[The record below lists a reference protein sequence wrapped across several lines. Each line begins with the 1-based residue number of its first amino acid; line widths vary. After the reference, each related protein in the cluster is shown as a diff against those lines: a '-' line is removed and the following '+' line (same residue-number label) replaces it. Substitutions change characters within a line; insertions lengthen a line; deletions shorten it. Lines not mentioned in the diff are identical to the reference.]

1 MASKIDKEYMSRLK
15 EQSKWVADGP
25 PAVYQV
31 PLNKKYS
38 SDSDNTRKFE
48 FGKEFRKG
56 LHEKVLML
64 VGATGSG
71 KTTLINGLF
80 NFLLGVKWK
89 DSFRFRL
96 VDETEQVKGKTQA
109 GSQTSWITSYTI
121 HHCPGLAVDYRF
133 TIIDTPGFG
142 DTQGIKRDKQI
153 TDQIRKFF
161 SQIGDVG
168 IDHIDAV
175 GFVVQAALPRL
186 TATQTYI
193 FDSVLSLFG
202 KDIADNIF
210 MFVTFADGQKPE
222 ALAALESAKIPYK
235 VYLKFNNSAL
245 FADNNEKGTNNDDD
259 DSDENENF
267 DEMFWKMTSKSYK
280 KFLLSHLD
288 SVEPK
293 SLVLTKTVLEKRHQL
308 EIYVKG
314 IQQDIQVG
322 LIKCE
327 QISKELQVIQQHQ
340 KDIESNKEFTYQE
353 TIETWEKVP
362 IVGEKAVNCTVC
374 ERTCDYP
381 CGAIIAAKC
390 SAMKWFMSCIN
401 CNHSILKHRKSNY
414 RYELTPKVTVKKKE
428 DMLKRYMDAKGKQ
441 LSAIEMSKKAQ
452 EELKTIREKVIGL
465 TESARKAL
473 EEITRIALKP
483 NPLSVTDYIDLMIE
497 TEKREAKEGWKERLV
512 QLEDIKKET
521 ETIKKVTDPAFQQQ
535 VDEGLTVAEEKG
547 LNSEEKKER
556 GILKTIFNLK
566 QKFIS

>member
-1 MASKIDKEYMSRLK
+1 MASKFEKQYTSSIKGN
-15 EQSKWVADGP
+15 SKLVTNGP

-31 PLNKKYS
+31 PLNKKYT

-56 LHEKVLML
+56 VHEKVLML

-80 NFLLGVKWK
+80 NFIVGVKWN
-89 DSFRFRL
+89 DSFRFKL
-96 VDETEQVKGKTQA
+96 VDEADQVKGKTQA

-121 HHCPGLAVDYRF
+121 HHCPGLAVDYNF

-142 DTQGIKRDKQI
+142 DTKGIKRDKQI
-153 TDQIRKFF
+153 TDQIRNFF
-161 SQIGDVG
+161 SHIGDIG

-222 ALAALESAKIPYK
+222 ALAALQSAKIPYK

-245 FADNNEKGTNNDDD
+245 FAYNDNAKGKNSDA
-259 DSDENENF
+259 DSDEEENF
-267 DEMFWKMTSKSYK
+267 DEMFWKMTMKSYK
-280 KFLLSHLD
+280 KFLSSYLD
-288 SVEPK
+288 SVEAK

-314 IQQDIQVG
+314 IQEDIQVG

-381 CGAIIAAKC
+381 CGAIVAAKC
-390 SAMKWFMSCIN
+390 STMKWFVNCIN
-401 CNHSILKHRKSNY
+401 CDHSVVKHKKSDF
-414 RYELTPKVTVKKKE
+414 RYELTPKVCVKKKE

-452 EELKTIREKVIGL
+452 EELKKIREKVIGL
-465 TESARKAL
+465 TESARKAV

-497 TEKREAKEGWKERLV
+497 TEKRETKEGWKERLQ

-521 ETIKKVTDPAFQQQ
+521 EAIQKVTDPAFQKQ
-535 VDEGLTVAEEKG
+535 VDAGLSVSDEKV

-556 GILKTIFNLK
+556 GILKSIISLK
-566 QKFIS
+566 HKFK